1 MWSNAC
7 RERCAHHESLQP
19 NHPRY
24 HRRMESA
31 RRLATYA
38 DLLSLPE
45 GTRGEVL
52 DGLVVIPPAPLPRH
66 ARAQRT
72 LGRFLGGPFD
82 DDDGRGGPG
91 GWWILAEVDVR
102 LSAHDVVRPD
112 VVGWVRERLPNPW
125 DERPI
130 DVVPDWI
137 CEIASPSNVAQ
148 DRVRKRALYART
160 GVSYYWLVDPEAR
173 TLEALRLD
181 RALGAWVEVGAYDDA
196 SIARIAPFEAVEL
209 EVNRLFPPES
219 KK

>member
-1 MWSNAC
+1 
-7 RERCAHHESLQP
+7 
-19 NHPRY
+19 
-24 HRRMESA
+24 MESA

-52 DGLVVIPPAPLPRH
+52 GGQVVIPPAPLPRH
-66 ARAQRT
+66 SRAQRA

-102 LSAHDVVRPD
+102 LSPHDVVRPD
-112 VVGWVRERLPNPW
+112 VAGWKRERIPNPW
-125 DERPI
+125 DESPI
-130 DVVPDWI
+130 EVVPDWI
-137 CEIASPSNVAQ
+137 CEVASPSNVAQ

-173 TLEALRLD
+173 TLESLRLD
-181 RALGAWVEVGAYDDA
+181 RTSVTLIEVGAYDDTA
-196 SIARIAPFEAVEL
+196 IARIAPFDAIEL
-209 EVNRLFPPES
+209 EVSRLFPPEPT
-219 KK
+219 K